1 MKRVY
6 TLYRVSTAQQVD
18 IVKDDIPMQR
28 IACHEFA
35 KRQGDWVIVK
45 EFEEKGI
52 SGYKVSASKRDAIQ
66 DLKEAAMKNEFDIL
80 LVFMFDRLGRIEYE
94 TPFILQWFVEHGIE
108 AWSVNEG
115 QQKFEN
121 HVDKLTNYIR
131 FWQAS
136 GESEKTSI
144 RVKTRMNQ
152 MTSEGIFTGGAVPY
166 GYSLVD
172 QGRKNKKGKEMRDLV
187 INETEAEIVKMVF
200 KMTIEQG
207 YGSHRMAEYLNR
219 LGYLTHKN
227 APFQSSYILRILK
240 NQIYR
245 GFLERG
251 DVKSER
257 IEALQI
263 ISDADFFKVQNIL
276 SQRANKSDEKRR
288 IAMTNKGRALLSGNV
303 FCAHCGC
310 RLSTSRYVERYRRSD
325 GTMYEKE
332 YGRYICYHRSRGLN
346 DCDGATT
353 YIAEKIDE
361 AIMKVMREIF
371 ANISGCPQEEKI
383 EAAYRNVIANKHKTQ
398 QKLNLELQKN
408 RTQLDA
414 LRMEIGK
421 TLTGESVY
429 DKEDLANMIT
439 VLRGKITSAEAQLE
453 ALKQEDAAQKAV
465 SESIIPAYRQFKTWA
480 EEFDSAPWEM
490 KKMIANQLFSKV
502 GDPEKFCVKV
512 NKYFQ
517 SDETQSMRTNLK
529 GSIFYG
535 KSIERNVE
543 RVCEQPAFYQH
554 DGDHEHHEG
563 IV

>member
-52 SGYKVSASKRDAIQ
+52 SGYKVSASERDAIQ
-66 DLKEAAMKNEFDIL
+66 DLKEAA
-80 LVFMFDRLGRIEYE
+80 MFDRLGRIEYE

-245 GFLERG
+245 GLLERG

-383 EAAYRNVIANKHKTQ
+383 EAAYRNVIANNHKTQ

-502 GDPEKFCVKV
+502 EIGKGYKIRLELDATFKTFCEDWISLQTLEAAV
-512 NKYFQ
+512 
-517 SDETQSMRTNLK
+517 
-529 GSIFYG
+529 
-535 KSIERNVE
+535 
-543 RVCEQPAFYQH
+543 
-554 DGDHEHHEG
+554 
-563 IV
+563 

>member
-45 EFEEKGI
+45 EFEEKGV

-166 GYSLVD
+166 GYCLVD

-276 SQRANKSDEKRR
+276 SQRANKSDE
-288 IAMTNKGRALLSGNV
+288 
-303 FCAHCGC
+303 
-310 RLSTSRYVERYRRSD
+310 
-325 GTMYEKE
+325 
-332 YGRYICYHRSRGLN
+332 
-346 DCDGATT
+346 
-353 YIAEKIDE
+353 
-361 AIMKVMREIF
+361 
-371 ANISGCPQEEKI
+371 
-383 EAAYRNVIANKHKTQ
+383 
-398 QKLNLELQKN
+398 
-408 RTQLDA
+408 
-414 LRMEIGK
+414 LR
-421 TLTGESVY
+421 
-429 DKEDLANMIT
+429 
-439 VLRGKITSAEAQLE
+439 
-453 ALKQEDAAQKAV
+453 
-465 SESIIPAYRQFKTWA
+465 
-480 EEFDSAPWEM
+480 
-490 KKMIANQLFSKV
+490 
-502 GDPEKFCVKV
+502 
-512 NKYFQ
+512 
-517 SDETQSMRTNLK
+517 
-529 GSIFYG
+529 
-535 KSIERNVE
+535 
-543 RVCEQPAFYQH
+543 
-554 DGDHEHHEG
+554 
-563 IV
+563 

>member
-152 MTSEGIFTGGAVPY
+152 MTSEGLYTGGTIPY
-166 GYSLVD
+166 GYCLVD
-172 QGRKNKKGKEMRDLV
+172 AGRKNKKGKVMRDLA
-187 INETEAEIVKMVF
+187 IDENEAAVVRMIF

-207 YGSHRMAEYLNR
+207 YGSYCMAEYLNER
-219 LGYLTHKN
+219 GYTTHKN
-227 APFQSSYILRILK
+227 SPFQSNTILRMLK

-251 DVKSER
+251 DAKSER

-263 ISDADFFKVQNIL
+263 ISDADFFKAQHIL
-276 SQRANKSDEKRR
+276 NQRANKSDEKRR

-310 RLSTSRYVERYRRSD
+310 RLATSRYVERYRRSD
-325 GTMYEKE
+325 GSMYEKE
-332 YGRYICYHRSRGLN
+332 YGRYVCYHRSRGLN

-383 EAAYRNVIANKHKTQ
+383 EAAYCNMVANNHKTQ

-408 RTQLDA
+408 RTQLEA
-414 LRMEIGK
+414 LRLEIGK

-439 VLRGKITSAEAQLE
+439 VLRGKITSTEAQLE
-453 ALKQEDAAQKAV
+453 SLKQEDAAQKAV
-465 SESIIPAYRQFKTWA
+465 SESIIPAYQQFKTWA
-480 EEFDSAPWEM
+480 EEFDSAPFEM
-490 KKMIANQLFSKV
+490 KKMIANQLFSRVEIGK
-502 GDPEKFCVKV
+502 GYKIRLELDATFKTFCEEWVSI
-512 NKYFQ
+512 Q
-517 SDETQSMRTNLK
+517 NL
-529 GSIFYG
+529 
-535 KSIERNVE
+535 EAV
-543 RVCEQPAFYQH
+543 V
-554 DGDHEHHEG
+554 
-563 IV
+563 

>member
-6 TLYRVSTAQQVD
+6 TLYRVSTVQQVD

-136 GESEKTSI
+136 GEFEKTSI

-152 MTSEGIFTGGAVPY
+152 MTSEGLYTGGTIPY
-166 GYSLVD
+166 GYCLVD
-172 QGRKNKKGKEMRDLV
+172 AGRKNKKGKAMRDLAV
-187 INETEAEIVKMVF
+187 DENEATVVKMVF

-207 YGSHRMAEYLNR
+207 YGSYCMAEYLNER
-219 LGYLTHKN
+219 GYTTHKN
-227 APFQSSYILRILK
+227 SPFQSNTILRMLK

-251 DVKSER
+251 DAKSER

-263 ISDADFFKVQNIL
+263 ISDADFFKAQHIL
-276 SQRANKSDEKRR
+276 NQRANKSDEKRR

-310 RLSTSRYVERYRRSD
+310 RLATSRYVERYRRSD
-325 GTMYEKE
+325 GSMYEKE
-332 YGRYICYHRSRGLN
+332 YGRYVCYHRSRGLN

-383 EAAYRNVIANKHKTQ
+383 EAAYRNMVVNNHKTQ

-414 LRMEIGK
+414 LRLEIGK

-439 VLRGKITSAEAQLE
+439 VLRSKITSAEAQLE

-465 SESIIPAYRQFKTWA
+465 SESIIPAYQQFKTWA
-480 EEFDSAPWEM
+480 EEFDSAPFEM
-490 KKMIANQLFSKV
+490 KKMIANQLFSRVEIGK
-502 GDPEKFCVKV
+502 GYKIRLELDATFKTFCEEW
-512 NKYFQ
+512 FAIQ
-517 SDETQSMRTNLK
+517 NL
-529 GSIFYG
+529 
-535 KSIERNVE
+535 EAAV
-543 RVCEQPAFYQH
+543 
-554 DGDHEHHEG
+554 
-563 IV
+563 